1 MPNQLAASWALAAS
15 TSLGAVLLLLAGSDL
30 PPPTGFIWVAAGAV
44 VVGVLVRAFVPPLL
58 RLRYSTGVLRSLLV
72 SIAIGAAVG
81 MACAALL
88 VLRGSGEPTVDSA
101 ATGTATVF
109 IAVTAVVGACAAAG
123 VAATAMISAAMPRP
137 PLAVL
142 VAAAPGTVVSLIAIG
157 VVGTRLAT

>member
-72 SIAIGAAVG
+72 SIAIGAVVG
-81 MACAALL
+81 VACAALL

-109 IAVTAVVGACAAAG
+109 ITVTAVVGACAAAG
-123 VAATAMISAAMPRP
+123 VAATAMVSASMPRP
-137 PLAVL
+137 QLAVL
-142 VAAAPGTVVSLIAIG
+142 VAAAPGTVVALLALA
-157 VVGTRLAT
+157 VVGARLAS